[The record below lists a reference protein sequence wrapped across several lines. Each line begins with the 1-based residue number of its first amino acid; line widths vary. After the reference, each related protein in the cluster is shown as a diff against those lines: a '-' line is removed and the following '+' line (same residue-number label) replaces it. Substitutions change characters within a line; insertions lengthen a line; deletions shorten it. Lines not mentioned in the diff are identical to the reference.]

1 MKQWISPNSPLHF
14 TRLRLRES
22 QAFVHAAIHQDSLPS
37 NVRRAFRSEPNNS
50 FGNLTRLAQPLQ
62 RCVRSPIGENLFFFL
77 AQSNGTRLGQ
87 FFQAIGG
94 GESGSDIVDQNSVF
108 AELVGQALY
117 QPHNCSANGVGEH
130 EVGDGLFGGNGGNRD
145 DTPPAFTLHVRD
157 HFACEIYRAKE
168 ICLYSL
174 APVVVARSEKALGR
188 RTAGIGYADVDAAK
202 FFGDGGNEPANDF
215 GIGNVEDLGENLGP
229 MLISDLAGG
238 QLEGLLVAR
247 ADGHATAL
255 SRKRFRRSEPD
266 SLASSSYQSNT
277 VFQPQIHGASIINV
291 AVDFILSASPRPF
304 TLSSEVMRLKR
315 RSFHPETKAVRGAS
329 DLDRKN
335 GPMATPIYQTATFEV
350 ADNDEQLRVTPTDH
364 FYTRYGNPTNT
375 VAERTV
381 AQLEGVD
388 AALTFASGMGAI
400 TTTIMALLKSGDH
413 IVAQRDIYGG
423 ATKFFTQW
431 LPKMGVETTLVDTT
445 EYDQHARAIRPN
457 TKLLYVES
465 PTNPAVRVVDLKK
478 IVALARGHN
487 LLSMIDATF
496 GTPINQ
502 RPSEFGIDLIMHSGT
517 KYLAG
522 HSDLICGVVAGS
534 GDLIE
539 KIHSTR
545 TTLGNCM
552 DPHASW
558 MLIRGLKTL
567 AVRVARQNDNALRV
581 AEFLSQHDK
590 ARRVHYPFLKNHPQ
604 YAIAREQMSGGGGM
618 VSFEV
623 EGTGDDA
630 RRLTEALRLFTLAPS
645 LGGVESL
652 VSIPVLTSHAMIS
665 AQDRLKM
672 GVTEQMIRL
681 SVGIENAD
689 DLIADLE
696 HAFEA
701 VAARQH
707 AQVG

>member
-1 MKQWISPNSPLHF
+1 M
-14 TRLRLRES
+14 
-22 QAFVHAAIHQDSLPS
+22 
-37 NVRRAFRSEPNNS
+37 
-50 FGNLTRLAQPLQ
+50 
-62 RCVRSPIGENLFFFL
+62 
-77 AQSNGTRLGQ
+77 
-87 FFQAIGG
+87 
-94 GESGSDIVDQNSVF
+94 
-108 AELVGQALY
+108 
-117 QPHNCSANGVGEH
+117 
-130 EVGDGLFGGNGGNRD
+130 
-145 DTPPAFTLHVRD
+145 
-157 HFACEIYRAKE
+157 
-168 ICLYSL
+168 
-174 APVVVARSEKALGR
+174 
-188 RTAGIGYADVDAAK
+188 
-202 FFGDGGNEPANDF
+202 
-215 GIGNVEDLGENLGP
+215 
-229 MLISDLAGG
+229 
-238 QLEGLLVAR
+238 
-247 ADGHATAL
+247 
-255 SRKRFRRSEPD
+255 
-266 SLASSSYQSNT
+266 
-277 VFQPQIHGASIINV
+277 
-291 AVDFILSASPRPF
+291 
-304 TLSSEVMRLKR
+304 KR

-329 DLDRKN
+329 DLDKKN
-335 GPMATPIYQTATFEV
+335 GPMATPIYQTSTFEV

-431 LPKMGVETTLVDTT
+431 LPKMGIETTLVDTT
-445 EYDQHARAIRPN
+445 EYEQHARAIRPN

-478 IVALARGHN
+478 IASLARQNN
-487 LLSMIDATF
+487 LISMIDATF

-522 HSDLICGVVAGS
+522 HSDLICGVVAGG

-539 KIHSTR
+539 KIRSTR

-630 RRLTEALRLFTLAPS
+630 RRLTESLRLFTLAPS

-652 VSIPVLTSHAMIS
+652 VSIPVLTSHAMIDPE
-665 AQDRLKM
+665 QRKKM

-696 HAFEA
+696 HALEA
-701 VAARQH
+701 VAVRERV
-707 AQVG
+707 QVG